1 MHVGNTFQTQ
11 LGPLETLIL
20 CVFVTLCDLLFYL
33 VQGTK
38 GQKFGIPKV
47 WEVEKEF
54 VIVL

>member
-47 WEVEKEF
+47 REFEKEF